1 MSLTSNINEEIITT
15 DGDFFQTLR
24 SIEREIIEDIG
35 DKEAIAILDEED
47 RKIAEEEKT
56 INEEYQRSLISEN
69 GA

>member
-1 MSLTSNINEEIITT
+1 MSLTSNINEEIITL

-47 RKIAEEEKT
+47 RKIAEEEKM

-69 GA
+69 NA